1 MSRWFRVYEDMV
13 DDPKVQRLP
22 APLFKTLVNLWCLA
36 SSHGGALPSVS
47 DIAFK
52 LRMSEAAADKAIRD
66 LIGAGLI
73 DEFEDCYRPHNWN
86 GRQFKSDSS
95 TPRVKKHRNAKRNAP
110 GSDDETLHG
119 TPPETET
126 DTEAETHSLREC
138 VSPARPHLIPD
149 DWKPQEATYNE
160 AEAKRFAADSR
171 AKGKKRVDWQAEWE
185 VWKSRIADYG
195 EAAPPKA
202 QGPPPPPQTWIGSSD
217 PRWSGLCERA
227 KAERGKPLSVMTLQS
242 KAEPGSY
249 VPNEWL
255 AH

>member
-36 SSHGGALPSVS
+36 SSHGGALPAVS

-52 LRMSEAAADKAIRD
+52 LRVSEAAAAKAIRE

-95 TPRVKKHRNAKRNAP
+95 TTRVQKHRNAKRNA
-110 GSDDETLHG
+110 DETLHG

-126 DTEAETHSLREC
+126 DTETETPSLREG
-138 VSPARPHLIPD
+138 VARARPHTIPD
-149 DWKPQEATYNE
+149 DWKPQEAGLNE
-160 AEAKRFAADSR
+160 AEFARYKADR
-171 AKGKKRVDWQAEWE
+171 KAKGIKRVDWLADWQ

-195 EAAPPKA
+195 EATAPKA
-202 QGPPPPPQTWIGSSD
+202 QGPPPPPQSWIDYDD
-217 PRWSGLCERA
+217 PRWSLLSERA
-227 KAERGKPLSVMTLQS
+227 ESETGKPLIARGS
-242 KAEPGSY
+242 KHHTAQGAL
-249 VPNEWL
+249 VPSDWL
-255 AH
+255 VPH

>member
-52 LRMSEAAADKAIRD
+52 LRVSEAVAGKAIRD
-66 LIGAGLI
+66 LISAGLI

-95 TPRVKKHRNAKRNAP
+95 TTRVQKHRNAKRNA
-110 GSDDETLHG
+110 DETLHE
-119 TPPETET
+119 TPPETDT
-126 DTEAETHSLREC
+126 DTEAETPSLREG
-138 VSPARPHLIPD
+138 VARPRPHEIRD
-149 DWKPQEATYNE
+149 DWKPQEATYSE
-160 AEAKRFAADSR
+160 AEAKRFHADSR

-195 EAAPPKA
+195 EATAPKA
-202 QGPPPPPQTWIGSSD
+202 QGPPPPPQTWVVQRD
-217 PRWSGLCERA
+217 PRWSSLSERA
-227 KAERGKPLSVMTLQS
+227 KAERGRPLAAIQS
-242 KAEPGSY
+242 KHQAEPGNY
-249 VPNEWL
+249 VPNDWL